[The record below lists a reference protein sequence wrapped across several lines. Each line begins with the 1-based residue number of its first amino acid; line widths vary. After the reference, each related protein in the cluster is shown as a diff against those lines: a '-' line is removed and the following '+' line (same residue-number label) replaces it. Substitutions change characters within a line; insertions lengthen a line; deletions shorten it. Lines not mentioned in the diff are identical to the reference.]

1 MVDIFDI
8 TTKLVSHELRITVV
22 SRINSIEDMAID
34 MITIHLHSEDLGRQE
49 YRNLQNDSVQKY
61 HIYNYVHP
69 NNGFN
74 EKFKRE
80 IELC

>member
-22 SRINSIEDMAID
+22 SRINMAID

-49 YRNLQNDSVQKY
+49 YRNLQNDSVQNY

-69 NNGFN
+69 NNEFN

>member
-1 MVDIFDI
+1 MSCMVYIFDI

-22 SRINSIEDMAID
+22 SRINMAID